1 MLELRLTRS
10 DPSPGGKSVPEV
22 PLDAQVWR
30 DRQGVRRMSGFT
42 TDGEHWLHMS
52 EIPASFR
59 FTERDGWIEAFA
71 ADGTDEATIE
81 DAYRRCALPFALQAQ
96 GHELLHASAVEMNR
110 GAFAFCGG
118 SRVGK
123 STTAATLAKRGHRP
137 LADDALLWESVNGT
151 IEVRLLPFALWLI
164 QGGENGDR
172 SKQPENVEGDLDR
185 RVPLAAVFVLE
196 PDVDVRGDPQVVPL
210 PGQEAF
216 SLLLYH
222 AHCFSFTNEERRRNM
237 LERYLE
243 LSAAVPTFRVR
254 YRPEWDAQPGLLDAI
269 QRIDR

>member
-1 MLELRLTRS
+1 MLELRLKRS
-10 DPSPGGKSVPEV
+10 DPEPGRQSVPEI

-30 DRQGVRRMSGFT
+30 DRQGVHRMAGFT
-42 TDGEHWLHMS
+42 TEGEHWLHMA

-59 FTERDGWIEAFA
+59 FNGTDDWIEAFA
-71 ADGTDEATIE
+71 AENTDAATVE

-137 LADDALLWESVNGT
+137 LADDALLWESVDGG
-151 IEVRLLPFALWLI
+151 IEVRPLPFALWLI
-164 QGGENGDR
+164 QGRENGDR
-172 SKQPENVEGDLDR
+172 AKQPEDVQGDLGGP
-185 RVPLAAVFVLE
+185 VPLAAVFVLE
-196 PDVDVRGDPQVVPL
+196 PDVDVKGDPVMVPL

-216 SLLLYH
+216 SMLLYH
-222 AHCFSFTNEERRRNM
+222 AHCFSFQDDQRRRRM

-254 YRPEWDAQPGLLDAI
+254 YRPEWDAQPGLLEAI
-269 QRIDR
+269 QRIDQ